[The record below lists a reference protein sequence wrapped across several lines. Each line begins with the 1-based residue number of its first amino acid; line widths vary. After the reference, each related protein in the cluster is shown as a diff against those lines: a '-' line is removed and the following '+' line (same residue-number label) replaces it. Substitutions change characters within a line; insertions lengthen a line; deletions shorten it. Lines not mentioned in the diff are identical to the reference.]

1 MRASV
6 LLAAVAALALPAP
19 ALAQE
24 QAPQPR
30 CGLSFSDPAND
41 STSQVP
47 TQARAL
53 PPALDITRVFFDH
66 APGRAGAT
74 TVNIRVRD
82 LSTALPLG
90 TTSINWTAV
99 WLSPA
104 GNQRFVRAVA
114 DYQGSVIFEFG
125 EAIVQGITRF
135 EPRGVTTGKLFP
147 GPDGVVSI
155 AIPDTWD
162 GAAGTLLDGIYVQAS
177 EGRQVIP
184 NAVSSPTRGLSQ
196 QADRAPDG
204 TDIKAWTIAGCPPPT
219 AT

>member
-1 MRASV
+1 MRTPV
-6 LLAAVAALALPAP
+6 LLAALAALALPAS
-19 ALAQE
+19 AAAQSPV
-24 QAPQPR
+24 PQPR
-30 CGLSFSDPAND
+30 CGLSVADPAGD

-47 TQARAL
+47 AQARAL

-66 APGRAGAT
+66 EPGRAGAT
-74 TVNIRVRD
+74 TVNIRVKD

-99 WLSPA
+99 WTSPS
-104 GNQRFVRAVA
+104 GPQRFVRAVV
-114 DYQGSVIFEFG
+114 DYQGSTIFEFG
-125 EAIVQGITRF
+125 EAITLGITRF

-147 GPDGVVSI
+147 GPDGVISI

-204 TDIKAWTIAGCPPPT
+204 TDTARWTVAGCPPP
-219 AT
+219 AA